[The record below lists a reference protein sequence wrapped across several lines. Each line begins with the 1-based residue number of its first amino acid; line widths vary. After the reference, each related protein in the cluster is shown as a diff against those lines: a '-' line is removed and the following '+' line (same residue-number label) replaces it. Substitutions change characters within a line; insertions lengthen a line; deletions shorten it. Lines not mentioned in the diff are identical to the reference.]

1 MDRPRRYLAGHHAR
15 IALIGAGSKG
25 EFREEDQICCAW
37 IAAGLMTRGYPAA
50 NTRTA
55 EIVNRW
61 RDAPPRACLCSRSV
75 DFLKRT
81 GQLCDLDFILAHI
94 DDLHEVFEVRDGE
107 VRMIQAPARTKC
119 RRRSLLSHAL

>member
-1 MDRPRRYLAGHHAR
+1 LTGYLVGRHSR

-37 IAAGLMTRGYPAA
+37 IAAGLMSRGYPAA
-50 NTRTA
+50 NSRTA

-61 RDAPPRACLCSRSV
+61 RDAPPRACLCSPSV

-81 GQLCDLDFILAHI
+81 GQLHDLDFILAHI
-94 DDLHEVFEVRDGE
+94 DDLHQVFEVRDGE
-107 VRMIQAPARTKC
+107 VRMFQAPAHNRC
-119 RRRSLLSHAL
+119 RKRSLSSQAV